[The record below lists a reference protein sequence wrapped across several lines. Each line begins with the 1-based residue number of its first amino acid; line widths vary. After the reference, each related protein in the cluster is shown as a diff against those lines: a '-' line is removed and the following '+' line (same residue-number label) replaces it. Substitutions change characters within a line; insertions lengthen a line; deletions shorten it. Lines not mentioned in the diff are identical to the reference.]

1 MLLGIDVG
9 TSSIKGMLM
18 EENGRILAISA
29 RNYDVSFP
37 KPNYAEQDPRM
48 WWVRLCQVM
57 GELQRKCPRMKED
70 LQGIG
75 LSGQMHG
82 LVAIDKEGIPVRPAI
97 IWMDQRATKELEEI
111 KEKIPFSRQGEIFHN
126 QVFNGFALPSLLWM
140 KREEPDL
147 YERIDK
153 IFQPKDYIRYCMTGE
168 VGTEESDASAA
179 LLMDVGKREW
189 AWDVLEI
196 LGIRREILPPLG
208 HSWEVAGRVTEKAAK
223 ELGIRAGIPVVYGAG
238 DQQAQSI
245 GNGAVREGLL
255 ISNIGTGAQVSCY
268 SKKDWY
274 DTKLRT
280 HTFCHGIPDGYTI
293 YGAMLSGGMSLK
305 WLKNNI
311 LNVGSFGELSA
322 MAGETAPGSDG
333 VIFLPYLSGER
344 TPLMNPGAKGMF
356 FGLSIEQDRRH
367 LARAVMEGVTYA
379 LKSSLDILQSM
390 GIDAKRI
397 LASGGAA
404 QSPVWLQIQADIL
417 GKEVQVCNVK
427 EQACLGACMLAV
439 VGCGVYGDIGQA
451 CENLVSY
458 EEKIYLPNQENQSLY
473 REQYVKFQGLY
484 ENTKEFL

>member
-311 LNVGSFGELSA
+311 LNVG

-427 EQACLGACMLAV
+427 EQACLGACMLAG

>member
-1 MLLGIDVG
+1 
-9 TSSIKGMLM
+9 
-18 EENGRILAISA
+18 
-29 RNYDVSFP
+29 
-37 KPNYAEQDPRM
+37 
-48 WWVRLCQVM
+48 
-57 GELQRKCPRMKED
+57 
-70 LQGIG
+70 
-75 LSGQMHG
+75 
-82 LVAIDKEGIPVRPAI
+82 
-97 IWMDQRATKELEEI
+97 
-111 KEKIPFSRQGEIFHN
+111 
-126 QVFNGFALPSLLWM
+126 
-140 KREEPDL
+140 
-147 YERIDK
+147 
-153 IFQPKDYIRYCMTGE
+153 MTGE

-427 EQACLGACMLAV
+427 EQACLGACMLAG